1 MMARNLENLAADQI
15 AVGDKLPMLTVPVT
29 ATTIVMGA
37 SASRDYQPQH
47 HDHEWC
53 IRGGLRGIIMN
64 TPNQAGWMSR
74 YITDWA
80 GPMARLGRM
89 KFRMRASICPGDL
102 LAISGEVMRITHDR
116 TGCSWVDVTVE
127 AKVGDTLAS
136 ATTVTVALPSTQ
148 GGENPWKRKAD
159 RWLLAELAPLEEA
172 RR

>member
-1 MMARNLENLAADQI
+1 MMARNLENLTADQI
-15 AVGDKLPMLTVPVT
+15 AVGDKLPTLTVPVT

-53 IRGGLRGIIMN
+53 IRVGLRGIIMN
-64 TPNQAGWMSR
+64 TPNRAGWISR

-89 KFRMRASICPGDL
+89 KSRMRASIYPGDL
-102 LAISGEVMRITHDR
+102 LSISGEVMRITHDH
-116 TGCSWVDVTVE
+116 TGCSWADVNVE

-159 RWLLAELAPLEEA
+159 RWLLAELTPLEDA